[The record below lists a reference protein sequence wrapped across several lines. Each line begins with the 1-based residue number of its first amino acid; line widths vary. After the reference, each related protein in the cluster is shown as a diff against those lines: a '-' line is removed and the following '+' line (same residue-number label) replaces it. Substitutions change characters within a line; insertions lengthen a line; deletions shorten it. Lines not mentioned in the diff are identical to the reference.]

1 MFYLMLLRWL
11 LPLLGISAKHSL
23 SVGNKAKQNRTPQS
37 RIKVGM
43 DSTNWNNR
51 CQESLVLLLQN
62 IGWKTRSP
70 RELAFLCM
78 IENPR
83 WGSALRFYHGSQCTY
98 RLCRTALLK
107 LEWALE
113 SPEGLVST
121 EAPEGLVTTS
131 RSRRPGIGPKDE
143 HF

>member
-1 MFYLMLLRWL
+1 
-11 LPLLGISAKHSL
+11 
-23 SVGNKAKQNRTPQS
+23 
-37 RIKVGM
+37 
-43 DSTNWNNR
+43 
-51 CQESLVLLLQN
+51 
-62 IGWKTRSP
+62 
-70 RELAFLCM
+70 M

-83 WGSALRFYHGSQCTY
+83 WGSTLRFYHGSQCMY
-98 RLCRTALLK
+98 RSCRAAVLK

-121 EAPEGLVTTS
+121 EWGPTS